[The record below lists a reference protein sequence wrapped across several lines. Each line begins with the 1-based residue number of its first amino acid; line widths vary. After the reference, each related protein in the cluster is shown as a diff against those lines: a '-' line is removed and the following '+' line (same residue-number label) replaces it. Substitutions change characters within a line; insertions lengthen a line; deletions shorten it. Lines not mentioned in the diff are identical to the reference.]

1 MQQIQQAVDLQDRQI
16 RHPALEESRIGI
28 LQHPQETHQKCP
40 AALSRQ
46 RAGLAPR
53 LVKTNTPTQRQSQS
67 ASAENG
73 CLQRVL
79 KGRAREPPA
88 GGGQQLRSGTQE
100 QHGKNANAF

>member
-16 RHPALEESRIGI
+16 RHPALQESCIGV

-53 LVKTNTPTQRQSQS
+53 LVKTNTQTHS

-73 CLQRVL
+73 CLQRAI
-79 KGRAREPPA
+79 KARAREPPA
-88 GGGQQLRSGTQE
+88 GGGQQLCFGIEE